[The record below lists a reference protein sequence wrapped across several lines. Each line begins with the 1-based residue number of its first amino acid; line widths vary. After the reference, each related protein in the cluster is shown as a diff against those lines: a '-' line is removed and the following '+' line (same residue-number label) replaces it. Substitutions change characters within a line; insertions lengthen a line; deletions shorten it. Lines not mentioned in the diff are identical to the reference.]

1 MNNTIQPNYLRPAQ
15 LSQRWGFHAES
26 IRRMIRQGRLPAV
39 RIGKRLLI
47 SQTEVDAFE
56 ANHRLSPKT
65 PAKR

>member
-1 MNNTIQPNYLRPAQ
+1 MDNTSESSYLRPAQ

-26 IRRMIRQGRLPAV
+26 VRRMIRQGRLPAV

-56 ANHRLSPKT
+56 ANHRLSPST